1 MSNFF
6 GGLRR
11 SNKDQPKRNVGNPLD
26 DYGKLNFNDV
36 MNDIYIIDDLREKGN
51 FDGAKMA
58 YDSFVRHGVQ
68 FKSSSP
74 DVDNFLTYVSS
85 ISTINAA
92 IDDKLIKTKV
102 DDLDEN
108 GNVKLTDNDKLVSAI
123 IIQEAGDRTP
133 VELSYDT
140 LTKVLDVS
148 HGRQVKL
155 TDVEFAQLSRSKS
168 FTDSNTYKSI
178 TKFLV
183 AEHPIPEVEHVRN
196 IYNTDDLSDL
206 YDEYAKDDYFK
217 DNYAIKNIYAV
228 SNNKQSAGA
237 SKQGSNRITLNSGT
251 SNESLVKILSGGFKK
266 PSQLAREAGVQ
277 MSGQMY
283 GDAVYFARPD
293 QISKNTAYLDRHNSG
308 SKFIIVADIYYDEE
322 VSVDRTGSNHDYK
335 GRTMVHAHGVG
346 RYSRDEYMCAPE
358 QIEVKYVLEVGK
370 GSLNKPKKPE
380 HMKSHGRKS
389 DVDDLNLDLDGLT
402 DDKDIALD

>member
-1 MSNFF
+1 M
-6 GGLRR
+6 
-11 SNKDQPKRNVGNPLD
+11 
-26 DYGKLNFNDV
+26 
-36 MNDIYIIDDLREKGN
+36 
-51 FDGAKMA
+51 
-58 YDSFVRHGVQ
+58 
-68 FKSSSP
+68 
-74 DVDNFLTYVSS
+74 
-85 ISTINAA
+85 
-92 IDDKLIKTKV
+92 
-102 DDLDEN
+102 
-108 GNVKLTDNDKLVSAI
+108 
-123 IIQEAGDRTP
+123 
-133 VELSYDT
+133 
-140 LTKVLDVS
+140 
-148 HGRQVKL
+148 
-155 TDVEFAQLSRSKS
+155 
-168 FTDSNTYKSI
+168 
-178 TKFLV
+178 
-183 AEHPIPEVEHVRN
+183 
-196 IYNTDDLSDL
+196 
-206 YDEYAKDDYFK
+206 
-217 DNYAIKNIYAV
+217 

-322 VSVDRTGSNHDYK
+322 VSVDRTGSNQDYK

-346 RYSRDEYMCAPE
+346 RYRRDEYMCAPE